1 MPFRLFFPSAP
12 EGARAT
18 TAPVIAGRSR
28 LAPPGTAHKRLPA
41 GRATAAGP
49 AVASSPA
56 NDLGNFALP
65 GNFAVRGNKA
75 RVARA
80 EVPRNAEF
88 PRYGHRVHRGAP
100 GEPGIRD
107 GPKAATAPTL
117 AKTLA
122 KRHWLIHGEQDLS
135 GSKPAFAAVS
145 VPDVIAPACP

>member
-28 LAPPGTAHKRLPA
+28 LAPPGTALKRLPA

-88 PRYGHRVHRGAP
+88 PRYGRGCTAVHPANRAYGTGP
-100 GEPGIRD
+100 GQR
-107 GPKAATAPTL
+107 
-117 AKTLA
+117 
-122 KRHWLIHGEQDLS
+122 RRRR
-135 GSKPAFAAVS
+135 
-145 VPDVIAPACP
+145 

>member
-41 GRATAAGP
+41 GRATAAGR

-56 NDLGNFALP
+56 NDLGNFALR
-65 GNFAVRGNKA
+65 GNFAVRGDKA

-88 PRYGHRVHRGAP
+88 PRYGRVCTAVRPPNRRASAVPGTAVFCPWPAP
-100 GEPGIRD
+100 PPRVLT
-107 GPKAATAPTL
+107 AAWAS
-117 AKTLA
+117 A
-122 KRHWLIHGEQDLS
+122 G
-135 GSKPAFAAVS
+135 V
-145 VPDVIAPACP
+145 